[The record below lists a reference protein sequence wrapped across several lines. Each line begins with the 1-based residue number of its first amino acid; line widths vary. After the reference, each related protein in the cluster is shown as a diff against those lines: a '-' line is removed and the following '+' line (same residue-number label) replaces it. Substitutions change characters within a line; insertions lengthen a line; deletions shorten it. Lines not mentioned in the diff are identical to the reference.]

1 MATVNFTLTLDD
13 AHLARFL
20 AATRTRQNNQALT
33 EAEIVEILR
42 QNVMR
47 EMVSVTA
54 QVEREAALRAAQEGV
69 TLITIS

>member
-1 MATVNFTLTLDD
+1 MATINFTLTLDD
-13 AHLARFL
+13 AHMARFL

-33 EAEIVEILR
+33 EAAIIEMLR

-54 QVEREAALRAAQEGV
+54 QVEREAALKAAQGGV
-69 TLITIS
+69 SLIAIS